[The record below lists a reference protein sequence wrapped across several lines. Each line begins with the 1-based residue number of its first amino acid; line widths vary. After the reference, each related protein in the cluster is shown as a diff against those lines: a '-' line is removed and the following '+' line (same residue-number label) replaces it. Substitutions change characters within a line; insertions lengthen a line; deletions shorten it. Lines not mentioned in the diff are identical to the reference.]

1 MAAQPLGSRW
11 MRAVNTARSVLSM
24 RGRGLVRRSTATSC
38 RSTRSSTS
46 LADARN
52 ASRTSPSTFRKIR
65 YSSRSDTAAIMPNPW
80 ATPIIRPIADAR
92 RVRRRR
98 RPDRAVVHLHHR
110 PHHAGL
116 RARDRLR
123 RVRIDGRVRRTGRLS
138 SLDPGARSPH
148 QVETHRTNLLPD
160 RRSGLAA
167 DGRETREH
175 RPRPSSRHGRR
186 AGAFACPCGAPIP
199 CPTTRCTAAAHRQ
212 EQPPTAFA

>member
-92 RVRRRR
+92 RARRRR
-98 RPDRAVVHLHHR
+98 RPDRAAVHLHHR
-110 PHHAGL
+110 PHHAGAGEGSPAT
-116 RARDRLR
+116 RPDRWP
-123 RVRIDGRVRRTGRLS
+123 S
-138 SLDPGARSPH
+138 SPDRSPQQPGSWRH
-148 QVETHRTNLLPD
+148 AHRT
-160 RRSGLAA
+160 RWKRI
-167 DGRETREH
+167 GRICCR
-175 RPRPSSRHGRR
+175 
-186 AGAFACPCGAPIP
+186 
-199 CPTTRCTAAAHRQ
+199 TTRCAAAAHRQ